1 MYQVW
6 KESNQNFGRSR
17 HLKKKL
23 TDDEDD
29 EDEDADDDDD
39 NADDAEPPQ

>member
-1 MYQVW
+1 MYQVS

-29 EDEDADDDDD
+29 EDDEDD